1 MASVPNPKR
10 INVPTWT
17 ALMRKFRGDPD
28 AASQFAEALDSELS
42 HLVTREDLKA
52 LELRM
57 VRWMIA
63 IGALIIAANAAIEKL
78 T

>member
-28 AASQFAEALDSELS
+28 AASQFAEAL
-42 HLVTREDLKA
+42 VF
-52 LELRM
+52 
-57 VRWMIA
+57 
-63 IGALIIAANAAIEKL
+63 
-78 T
+78 

>member
-1 MASVPNPKR
+1 MANVPMPHR
-10 INVPTWT
+10 INVPAWT

-28 AASQFAEALDSELS
+28 AAGEFAEGLSSEFNQLPT
-42 HLVTREDLKA
+42 HADLRA
-52 LELRM
+52 MELRM